1 MSQNYFRKIHAS
13 RVPRRPTLPTM
24 DIPPL
29 PEIIDIP
36 ALNQF
41 IWVIILLHLLA
52 LAVWACC
59 CVAEAARGDRIRLP
73 KGATLQQV
81 KKRA

>member
-1 MSQNYFRKIHAS
+1 
-13 RVPRRPTLPTM
+13 M